1 MKLSVIIVSYNVRYF
16 LEQCLHSVLNSG
28 NGLKKEI
35 FVVDNASSDGSIE
48 LVKEKFPD
56 VICIANKEN
65 AGFAKANNQAI
76 KLAKGEYILLLNPDT
91 VIETDTLQKV
101 VAFMDEHPDAGGL
114 GVNMVDGTGKFLPE
128 SKRGLPTP
136 AVAFYKIFGLSRLF
150 PNSKTFGKYHLSYLD
165 KNKIHQV
172 DVLSGAFMLMR
183 KETLD
188 KTGLLDETFFMY
200 GEDIDLSYRITLAG
214 YNNYYFPETRIIHYK
229 GESTKKG
236 SLNYVFMFY
245 NAMIIFAKKH
255 FSQSNAQLFSL
266 LIKTAVYFRAFLS
279 VVYRLLIK
287 TLVPFLDAVLI
298 YSGIVILT
306 RYWEQIRLGFD
317 GGHYPPAFY
326 YYLLP
331 TYTVLWIGAIFMSG
345 GYDKPVRPLKS
356 TQGIILGTVAILV
369 LYALLPEQA
378 RFSRIITILG
388 AVWGILATL
397 IVRFG
402 LHFTRKEQFKIKSG
416 KNKRFLIVGQSDE
429 VQRVT
434 QLLQKV
440 MSNTGFIGP
449 VSSDEKNG
457 SSENFL
463 GNINNLQDIARIY
476 SIDEVIFCARD
487 VNAEVI
493 IDKMSSMQK
502 TDLSFKIAPP
512 ESMSIIGS
520 NSINTAGDLYVIDIN
535 TITLPENKRTK
546 RLFDLIA
553 SILLLLSVPFTV
565 FLFRKPFI
573 YLVNL
578 IKVLFGKYSFT
589 GFNPDTVTL
598 TKLPEIKK
606 GILYP
611 TDIISNV
618 SLDEEAVARLN
629 FLFAREYRPENDLKI
644 LFRAFRKLDRK
655 VNA

>member
-1 MKLSVIIVSYNVRYF
+1 MKLSIIIVSYNVRYF
-16 LEQCLHSVLNSG
+16 LEQCLHSVMNSG
-28 NGLKKEI
+28 NGPEKEI
-35 FVVDNASSDGSIE
+35 FVVDNASSDGSAE
-48 LVKEKFPD
+48 LVKEKFPE
-56 VICIANKEN
+56 VICIANSEN
-65 AGFAKANNQAI
+65 VGFAKANNQAI
-76 KLAKGEYILLLNPDT
+76 KLAKGEYVLLLNPDT

-101 VAFMDEHPDAGGL
+101 VAFMDAHPDAGGL

-165 KNKIHQV
+165 KNKTHKV

-183 KETLD
+183 SETLN

-200 GEDIDLSYRITLAG
+200 GEDIDLSYRITQAG
-214 YNNYYFPETRIIHYK
+214 FNNYYFPETRIIHYK

-255 FSQSNAQLFSL
+255 FSQSNARLFSF
-266 LIKTAVYFRAFLS
+266 LIKTAVYFRAMLS
-279 VVYRLLIK
+279 VVFRILLK
-287 TLVPFLDAVLI
+287 TIVPLLDAILI

-306 RYWEQIRLGFD
+306 RYWEQIRLGFE
-317 GGHYPPAFY
+317 GGHYPPEFY

-331 TYTVLWIGAIFMSG
+331 TYTIIWIGAIFMSG
-345 GYDKPVRPLKS
+345 GYDKPVRPAKS

-388 AVWGILATL
+388 AVWGIVATL

-402 LHFTRKEQFKIKSG
+402 LHFTGKEQFRIKSG
-416 KNKRFLIVGQSDE
+416 KNKRFLIVGEKDE
-429 VQRVT
+429 AQRVT

-440 MSNTGFIGP
+440 MPNTGFIGLI
-449 VSSDEKNG
+449 SSNEKNG
-457 SSENFL
+457 NSGNFL
-463 GNINNLQDIARIY
+463 GNISNLQDISRIY
-476 SIDEVIFCARD
+476 SIDEVIFCAKD

-493 IDKMSSMQK
+493 IDKMSSLQK

-520 NSINTAGDLYVIDIN
+520 NSINTAGDMYVIDIN

-546 RLFDLIA
+546 RLFDLIT
-553 SILLLLSVPFTV
+553 SILLLISSPVTIF
-565 FLFRKPFI
+565 FFRKPLNYFG
-573 YLVNL
+573 NL
-578 IKVLFGKYSFT
+578 LKVLFGKYSFT
-589 GFNPDTVTL
+589 GFNPASAT
-598 TKLPEIKK
+598 TKLPEIKE

-611 TDIISNV
+611 TDIIPKAKM
-618 SLDEEAVARLN
+618 DEETIARLN

-644 LFRAFRKLDRK
+644 VYRAFRKLDRK
-655 VNA
+655 VSAQ